1 LHGASPMQPVV
12 SANKFRVFDRK
23 QSINF
28 KFMHFLK
35 RTLATAI
42 TAALAFVFL
51 PELSQAQAPQAI
63 NSQAVARDTSG
74 APIANKSLNIVVTI
88 TDSILFIPVYEETW
102 SAVTTNRFGLF
113 TLQIGRGTTTDD
125 FTTIDW
131 ASGSKYLNIN
141 IDGVDMG
148 NATEL
153 LTVPYALYAETGRN

>member
-1 LHGASPMQPVV
+1 
-12 SANKFRVFDRK
+12 
-23 QSINF
+23 
-28 KFMHFLK
+28 MHFLK

-102 SAVTTNRFGLF
+102 R
-113 TLQIGRGTTTDD
+113 RGDHESFWIVHPPNWT
-125 FTTIDW
+125 
-131 ASGSKYLNIN
+131 
-141 IDGVDMG
+141 
-148 NATEL
+148 
-153 LTVPYALYAETGRN
+153 RNNHR